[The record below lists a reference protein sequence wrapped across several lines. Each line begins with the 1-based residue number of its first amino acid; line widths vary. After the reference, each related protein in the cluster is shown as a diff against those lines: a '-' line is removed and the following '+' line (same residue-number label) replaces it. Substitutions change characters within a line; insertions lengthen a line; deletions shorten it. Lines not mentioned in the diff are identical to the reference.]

1 MKMRNHLKK
10 VLKAISI
17 AILAV
22 VLAFT
27 NFAGL
32 FPAKVYAAP
41 QVVDNYDEFEYYM
54 HNASTN
60 PDNPT
65 VIKLGH
71 DFQIPNDKAANVN
84 DNKYV
89 ILDLNGQTLRLDG
102 CINVRGSLT
111 VQGSGTLK
119 CNAPIIIY
127 GGTFT
132 LSGGTLARNGY
143 TNGVVIHSGSKFVMT
158 GGEINGEGP
167 NPFVSS
173 EEDATIEISGGT
185 ITKNSGPN
193 AAISSAGTVSITGG
207 TITKKDGPG
216 ATISSAGTMS
226 ITGGTITNTCRNGYT
241 VSVTSH
247 GTLTVSGGTLQ
258 NTEGGYSLSIENG
271 GQATQTGGTISG
283 SIDTNSNGTFNYEG
297 GTNPEHSTITFV
309 ANGGSGTM
317 DPQYVQNGVATAL
330 TANSFTRDDY
340 SFDGWKDGSGTS
352 YADGATVNIN
362 SDMTLTAQWK
372 ESSAPTTY
380 TITFDANGGTV
391 SPTSGTT
398 DASGKLSS
406 LPTPTW
412 SGHDFSGWFTA
423 ANGGTQV
430 TTNTVFTGND
440 TIYAHWAETPATY
453 TITFDA
459 NGGTV
464 SPTSGTTDASGK
476 LSSLPTPT
484 WSGHDFS
491 GWFTAANGGTQ
502 VTTNT
507 VFTGN
512 DTIYAHWAGTPS
524 YHTVT
529 YHVVNGKWND
539 TNTSGDRTETVANG
553 QHPAHVPPV
562 GSKPNAGYKAG
573 SWDTNPSSAT
583 ITGNTTFTYTYA
595 TNTSPSSSSKKSDDS
610 DHHEESSSPS
620 PEKPSWTPAKAAA
633 TIAAQKAQ
641 KQQAAASQ
649 LASIQTML
657 RTKTSDRAG
666 TGRNVIDLDMTKVD
680 ILDPATVNLLLLN
693 NRFAFNVKIS
703 VPGGLTTTIM
713 IPANFNFRPFIKADG
728 TINIH

>member
-54 HNASTN
+54 LNASTN

-71 DFQIPNDKAANVN
+71 NFQIPNDKTANVN
-84 DNKYV
+84 VNKYV
-89 ILDLNGQTLRLDG
+89 ILDLNGQTLSLNGRIDV
-102 CINVRGSLT
+102 IGSLT
-111 VQGSGTLK
+111 VQGSGTLE
-119 CNAPIIIY
+119 CVNLTNASIDIY

-132 LSGGTLARNGY
+132 LSGGTLACDG
-143 TNGVVIHSGSKFVMT
+143 TSNGVVIHSGSKFVMT
-158 GGEINGEGP
+158 GGEINGDGP
-167 NPFVSS
+167 NLLVSS

-185 ITKNSGPN
+185 ITKDGPG

-207 TITKKDGPG
+207 TITSIYRSG
-216 ATISSAGTMS
+216 SAVS
-226 ITGGTITNTCRNGYT
+226 ITST
-241 VSVTSH
+241 

-258 NTEGGYSLSIENG
+258 NTGGGYSLNIENG

-283 SIDTNSNGTFNYEG
+283 SINTNSNGTFNYEG

-491 GWFTAANGGTQ
+491 G
-502 VTTNT
+502 
-507 VFTGN
+507 
-512 DTIYAHWAGTPS
+512 
-524 YHTVT
+524 
-529 YHVVNGKWND
+529 
-539 TNTSGDRTETVANG
+539 
-553 QHPAHVPPV
+553 
-562 GSKPNAGYKAG
+562 
-573 SWDTNPSSAT
+573 
-583 ITGNTTFTYTYA
+583 
-595 TNTSPSSSSKKSDDS
+595 
-610 DHHEESSSPS
+610 
-620 PEKPSWTPAKAAA
+620 
-633 TIAAQKAQ
+633 
-641 KQQAAASQ
+641 
-649 LASIQTML
+649 
-657 RTKTSDRAG
+657 
-666 TGRNVIDLDMTKVD
+666 
-680 ILDPATVNLLLLN
+680 
-693 NRFAFNVKIS
+693 
-703 VPGGLTTTIM
+703 
-713 IPANFNFRPFIKADG
+713 
-728 TINIH
+728 

>member
-1 MKMRNHLKK
+1 MRNHLKK

-32 FPAKVYAAP
+32 FPAKVYAAA
-41 QVVDNYDEFEYYM
+41 QVVRNESAFGGAIME
-54 HNASTN
+54 ASTD
-60 PDNPT
+60 PGNPT
-65 VIKLGH
+65 VIRLGN
-71 DFQIPNDKAANVN
+71 DFMIEN
-84 DNKYV
+84 DNTVRENRYV
-89 ILDLNGQTLRLDG
+89 ILDLNGQTLSLNGRIDV
-102 CINVRGSLT
+102 IGSLT
-111 VQGSGTLK
+111 VQGSGTLEYVNLT
-119 CNAPIIIY
+119 NASIDIN

-132 LSGGTLARNGY
+132 LSGGTLECNGF

-158 GGEINGEGP
+158 GGEINGDGYE
-167 NPFVSS
+167 PFVSS
-173 EEDATIEISGGT
+173 GEYATIEISGGT
-185 ITKNSGPN
+185 ITKNGPG

-207 TITKKDGPG
+207 TITSIYRSGL
-216 ATISSAGTMS
+216 AVS
-226 ITGGTITNTCRNGYT
+226 ITST
-241 VSVTSH
+241 

-258 NTEGGYSLSIENG
+258 NTEGGYSLNIENG

-283 SIDTNSNGTFNYEG
+283 SINTNSNGTFNYEG

-430 TTNTVFTGND
+430 TTNTVFTG
-440 TIYAHWAETPATY
+440 
-453 TITFDA
+453 
-459 NGGTV
+459 
-464 SPTSGTTDASGK
+464 S
-476 LSSLPTPT
+476 
-484 WSGHDFS
+484 
-491 GWFTAANGGTQ
+491 
-502 VTTNT
+502 
-507 VFTGN
+507 
-512 DTIYAHWAGTPS
+512 DTIYAHWAGTPPAPGD
-524 YHTVT
+524 HTITVT
-529 YHVVNGKWND
+529 ND
-539 TNTSGDRTETVANG
+539 GHGTGRTDHATASCDALVQLSA
-553 QHPAHVPPV
+553 
-562 GSKPNAGYKAG
+562 
-573 SWDTNPSSAT
+573 TPSSGWIFDRWTTEDAIDIKNPTSAT
-583 ITGNTTFTYTYA
+583 DAWFRMIDSNVTVKANFKA
-595 TNTSPSSSSKKSDDS
+595 KSNPKKDDDDD
-610 DHHEESSSPS
+610 DHYEESSSHS

-641 KQQAAASQ
+641 KQQAAATQ

-728 TINIH
+728 TMNIHEVLWWIISKRR